1 MLLLLLLLSGCV
13 AVRDTSQVTPL
24 PAAGSVPAAASA
36 PLPPSAVYT
45 AVSTTA
51 SDGIPNPESTAD
63 GAIEGFAAQPL
74 SVEAAPASVAAP
86 AAAPAA
92 ANPLDDAS
100 DVETLPEISERPFEG
115 PVTAVLDEGLPNAY
129 TTLLSAVL
137 AGADAVD
144 TLDGPQPL
152 RLAPDASPPSV
163 DVTRLALVSPLNTEA
178 NSRSAAPSLPKLPV
192 WERYYAV
199 VVPFATVQDDVASDD
214 LRARWQGDEPLFVLA
229 RPPGSTADAM
239 PNALTDVTAMLGAAS
254 GNVESLATVDEIA
267 ARLAETPGALA
278 IVPFDQLDPRF
289 KVLRVDNV
297 NPLDNELR
305 RGDYPLALTLRAEGW
320 DAGVLVQF
328 LRDGERGLGI
338 AATNRAPSRLTTLV
352 MTGVTAM
359 SRGTAAAMDRE
370 GVTYPA
376 EIIGPELSRA
386 DITHASNEVPFLENC
401 VTRNV
406 ANNLTLCSKPSY
418 WAALEAIGTDI
429 VGLSGNHVN
438 DFGYA
443 GARESLAWYRENEI
457 PIYGSG
463 GTVEEACA
471 PLRWTHNGNT
481 LAFVAII
488 AWGPPYAWVGDDS
501 GELPGTCYYYDHK
514 ERVLETV
521 RELANEVDVVAVEFQ
536 HEESYQP
543 YPLARQIAEFR
554 EMREAGAEIVT
565 GVQSHVPQ
573 SMEPYGA
580 DDPGGAGIISYGLG
594 NLFFDQMWS
603 WQTRTNLIARHT
615 IYEGRVINTEILTT
629 VLEDYAQ
636 PRWTTPDERVELL
649 QRIFNAA
656 PARPN

>member
-13 AVRDTSQVTPL
+13 AVRDTSQPTPL
-24 PAAGSVPAAASA
+24 PAAGSVPAVTSA

-51 SDGIPNPESTAD
+51 SDGIPNPESAAD
-63 GAIEGFAAQPL
+63 GAIERFAAQPL

-86 AAAPAA
+86 AAALAA

-471 PLRWTHNGNT
+471 PLRLDAQRQHLRLCSHHCLGAA
-481 LAFVAII
+481 LRLGRRRQRGAAGHLLLLRPQG
-488 AWGPPYAWVGDDS
+488 ARAGDRARTGGRGRRGGRGVS
-501 GELPGTCYYYDHK
+501 ARRIVPALSPGASD
-514 ERVLETV
+514 R
-521 RELANEVDVVAVEFQ
+521 R
-536 HEESYQP
+536 
-543 YPLARQIAEFR
+543 
-554 EMREAGAEIVT
+554 
-565 GVQSHVPQ
+565 
-573 SMEPYGA
+573 
-580 DDPGGAGIISYGLG
+580 IS
-594 NLFFDQMWS
+594 
-603 WQTRTNLIARHT
+603 
-615 IYEGRVINTEILTT
+615 
-629 VLEDYAQ
+629 
-636 PRWTTPDERVELL
+636 
-649 QRIFNAA
+649 
-656 PARPN
+656 